1 MKNTNSTTNTATTHI
16 SFNLSEATNARFNV
30 IQLDSGNA
38 LVQLDVVH
46 SSYKGWDMLTF
57 ASQQVNVNLTLEQVK
72 ALRLELVRYLMKVQY
87 PNLNADDDVEPT
99 INDLVKNYEE
109 NLANEGV

>member
-1 MKNTNSTTNTATTHI
+1 VKDTNTASAASTHI
-16 SFNLSEATNARFNV
+16 SFNISEATNARFNV
-30 IQLDSGNA
+30 IELGDGNA
-38 LVQLDVVH
+38 LVQLEVIH
-46 SSYKGWDMLTF
+46 SSYEGLEMLTF
-57 ASQQVNVNLTLEQVK
+57 SSQQFNVNLTLEQVK

-87 PNLNADDDVEPT
+87 PNLNADVEPT